1 MRVCIGRSLKLAI
14 LVLIL
19 ILILVLLLLI
29 VIKIDLLEL
38 VLGAGL
44 DAAVLSAGELTVL
57 VPVQDVKGFLGVLER
72 VRVVEVEA
80 MVVFA
85 LVLAELLE
93 GHQLVLIV
101 IHMAKRVHHG
111 WRIEPLLL
119 GNFAVAVGVNVFEM
133 AMEAVM
139 VTINHT
145 FFTIV
150 GFLILVEVHHTILI
164 LVTQVEVVL
173 SNGVGV
179 GWGGIVEEF
188 TGVDETVFVGVETCG
203 GLVIAT
209 KSLGDRVSMV
219 LVFVVSVKVLEFSS
233 IEFIVLIDVTLAEK
247 SLWGL
252 VNVNISFWFPHS
264 LNKRDTEKH

>member
-93 GHQLVLIV
+93 GHL
-101 IHMAKRVHHG
+101 M
-111 WRIEPLLL
+111 
-119 GNFAVAVGVNVFEM
+119 
-133 AMEAVM
+133 
-139 VTINHT
+139 
-145 FFTIV
+145 
-150 GFLILVEVHHTILI
+150 
-164 LVTQVEVVL
+164 
-173 SNGVGV
+173 S
-179 GWGGIVEEF
+179 GG
-188 TGVDETVFVGVETCG
+188 
-203 GLVIAT
+203 
-209 KSLGDRVSMV
+209 
-219 LVFVVSVKVLEFSS
+219 
-233 IEFIVLIDVTLAEK
+233 
-247 SLWGL
+247 
-252 VNVNISFWFPHS
+252 
-264 LNKRDTEKH
+264 